1 MLKGGVFLT
10 AMHTYKLNIKSGS
23 QENKYEF

>member
-10 AMHTYKLNIKSGS
+10 ATYTYKLNIKTGP